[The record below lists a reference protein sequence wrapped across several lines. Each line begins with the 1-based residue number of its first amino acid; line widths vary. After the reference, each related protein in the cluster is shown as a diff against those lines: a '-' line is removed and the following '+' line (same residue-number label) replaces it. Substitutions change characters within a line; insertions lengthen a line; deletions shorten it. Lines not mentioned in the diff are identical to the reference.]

1 MHSGVGL
8 GQGKSFGGRGSE
20 HFRGSRTESHE
31 EDAPNIS
38 TVLFLIVFYSSSIVW
53 FQKLSPH
60 PHPQRV
66 PFKQNLRPPPPPPP
80 TPPLGISL
88 ALFGGMVNLWTYTFS
103 IQQRYVTWHHG
114 SHLYEQNGK
123 WDKWEQW
130 KSYGNLRASSVAL
143 DRETLSLTDKISSF
157 LPTEVATV
165 RIYPLYP
172 H

>member
-8 GQGKSFGGRGSE
+8 GQGKRFGGRGSE

-66 PFKQNLRPPPPPPP
+66 PFKQNLRPPPPPQPHPLEFPWPSLGVWSISGP
-80 TPPLGISL
+80 TRSPYSRG
-88 ALFGGMVNLWTYTFS
+88 T
-103 IQQRYVTWHHG
+103 
-114 SHLYEQNGK
+114 SH
-123 WDKWEQW
+123 DI
-130 KSYGNLRASSVAL
+130 
-143 DRETLSLTDKISSF
+143 T
-157 LPTEVATV
+157 VATFMSKTGNEINENNENNEKV
-165 RIYPLYP
+165 M
-172 H
+172 